1 MSEFGT
7 DIHRSWTFTNGDL
20 LLASDE
26 TNVAQ
31 AIQNR
36 ISTNYD
42 ELGLYYAEYGSLLR
56 TYLGEKRTAENLEFI
71 NIEIRNRL
79 ESEPRVYNVEV
90 ESEYT
95 EDGGITVKIDGMF
108 GVENEFEVNLIMDNT
123 GEVTIDGSG

>member
-1 MSEFGT
+1 MSEYGT

-26 TNVAQ
+26 YNVAQ

-36 ISTNYD
+36 ISTNLD
-42 ELGLYYAEYGSLLR
+42 ELELYYPEYGSLLR

-71 NIEIRNRL
+71 NIEIRSRL
-79 ESEPRVYNVEV
+79 ELEPRFYDAEV

-95 EDGGITVKIDGMF
+95 DDGGIKVTITGTY
-108 GVENEFEVNLIMDNT
+108 GVENEFEVNLVMDNT
-123 GEVTIDGSG
+123 GEVIIDGSG